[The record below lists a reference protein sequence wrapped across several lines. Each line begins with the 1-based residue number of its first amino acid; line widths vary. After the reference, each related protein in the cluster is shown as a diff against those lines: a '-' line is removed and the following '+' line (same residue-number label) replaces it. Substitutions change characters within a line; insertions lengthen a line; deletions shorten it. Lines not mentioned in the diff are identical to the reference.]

1 MEARALRVHPE
12 DDVAALLSPAIAAG
26 TVIRVPGV
34 TVKTLSAV
42 ASGHKVALR
51 QISAGEPVKKFGWPF
66 GRATQ
71 SIAPG
76 EFVHTHNVATLLN
89 ANESYE
95 YVPYIPATP
104 ETPRDAGRTFRGYI
118 RADGRVGI
126 RNEVWILCTV
136 GCVNRAAEEA
146 ARRANAVIGKDF
158 GNRIDGVF
166 AHTHPY
172 GCSQIG
178 SDLARTRT
186 ALASLAAHPNC
197 GGILLMGLGC
207 ENNQLEEQV
216 ESLRMGDRAR
226 LRYFSAQG
234 AGDEIEEAV
243 SLLYELA
250 EQCAADERTEVSLNR
265 LVPGM
270 KCGGSDGFS
279 GLTAN
284 PLVGV
289 LSDRVADIGGTS
301 VLTEVPEF
309 FGAERI
315 LMARAANEE
324 TFRAITRQINEFKDY
339 FRRYGEPISEN
350 PSPGNKAGGIT
361 TLEEKSLG
369 CVQKG
374 GARAA
379 VTAVLRYGE
388 AMNQAVGS
396 RQRAVAKET
405 ENASA
410 STAHCLLPTAYSGG
424 IALVTGPGNDAVS
437 CTALSAAGAQM
448 VLFTTGRGTPF
459 GTVTPTLKISTN
471 SDLANRKPH
480 WIDFDAGRLIDEGA
494 PMETLADELMDLVV
508 AVASGEKRAKNE
520 NQRLPRNGLVQGWR
534 DGMRRS
540 RETRTQTPLT
550 LLRAR

>member
-1 MEARALRVHPE
+1 VRQSLYFLPAKEDFSMEARALRVHPD

-34 TVKTLSAV
+34 TVKTLSPV

-51 QISAGEPVKKFGWPF
+51 PIAAGEPVKKFGWPF

-71 SIAPG
+71 DIAAG
-76 EFVHTHNVATLLN
+76 EFIHTHNVSTLLN

-95 YVPYIPATP
+95 FVPYTPVLP
-104 ETPRDAGRTFRGYI
+104 ETPQDAGKTFRGYV

-234 AGDEIEEAV
+234 EGDEIEQAV

-250 EQCAADERTEVSLNR
+250 EQCASDERTEVSINR

-289 LSDRVADIGGTS
+289 LSDRFSDIGATS

-315 LMARAANEE
+315 LMARAADEAA
-324 TFRAITRQINEFKDY
+324 FWAITKQINDFKDY

-374 GARAA
+374 GARAP

-388 AMNQAVGS
+388 ALDQG
-396 RQRAVAKET
+396 K
-405 ENASA
+405 
-410 STAHCLLPTAYSGG
+410 STSGG

-471 SDLANRKPH
+471 SDLAHRKPH
-480 WIDFDAGRLIDEGA
+480 WIDFDAGRLIEEGA
-494 PMETLADELMDLVV
+494 PMETLADELMNLVI

-520 NQRLPRNGLVQGWR
+520 VNGYREMALFK
-534 DGMRRS
+534 DGVT
-540 RETRTQTPLT
+540 E
-550 LLRAR
+550 

>member
-26 TVIRVPGV
+26 TIVRVPGV

-51 QISAGEPVKKFGWPF
+51 QIAAGEPVKKFGWPF
-66 GRATQ
+66 GRAIKD
-71 SIAPG
+71 IAPG

-95 YVPYIPATP
+95 YVPYVPATP

-146 ARRANAVIGKDF
+146 ARRANAIIGKDF

-250 EQCAADERTEVSLNR
+250 EQCAADERTEVPLNR

-289 LSDRVADIGGTS
+289 LSDRMADIGGTS

-315 LMARAANEE
+315 LMARAADEE
-324 TFRAITRQINEFKDY
+324 TFWAITRQINEFKDY

-374 GARAA
+374 GTRAA
-379 VTAVLRYGE
+379 VTAILKYGE
-388 AMNQAVGS
+388 AMNQATGRGS
-396 RQRAVAKET
+396 QVAVTNLIPPVRPAT
-405 ENASA
+405 GD
-410 STAHCLLPTAYSGG
+410 LLPDSATDHRRTAVGGG

-471 SDLANRKPH
+471 SDLAQRKPH

-494 PMETLADELMDLVV
+494 PIETLADELMDLVV

-520 NQRLPRNGLVQGWR
+520 INGYREMALFK
-534 DGMRRS
+534 DGVT
-540 RETRTQTPLT
+540 E
-550 LLRAR
+550 